1 MITMSNDGAK
11 GSSPKVQFGDDP
23 TIGAR
28 IKVIGVGGGG
38 GNAVNRMIAANL
50 HGVDFVA
57 TNTDCQALK
66 SCLAPLK
73 IQIGNKLTKGLGA
86 GANPEVGRQAALEDT
101 EKLIETL
108 EGADMVFIAAGLGGG
123 TGTGA
128 TPVIASLASEMG
140 ALVVAVVTKPFQFE
154 GKRRRAQAERGLQ
167 ELREAVDTVIAI
179 PNEKLLQTVERTTT
193 LTDAFLIADDILR
206 QAVQGISDLITV
218 PGEINLDFADVRT
231 IMSGMGMA
239 LMGTGVG
246 RGENRAQDAAQR
258 AISSPLLEDT
268 SINGAQGV
276 LINITG
282 GPSMTLHEVSD
293 ASTVVHDAAHPEANI
308 IFGTVIDK
316 AFDDCIKVTVI
327 ATGFQREIDQIFE
340 GGVRGVAKRPRSARP
355 PGLIPPGTLATE
367 AGKGQPALH
376 APGSES
382 AKHQAGLSRRAEEA
396 PAEPAPAAPE
406 RVSSGRGRSSGPF
419 SFFSRRGDAS
429 NRAYYAS
436 QHDDLDVPTF
446 LRKQQAE

>member
-1 MITMSNDGAK
+1 MITMSDGDAK
-11 GSSPKVQFGDDP
+11 GESPKVQFGDDP
-23 TIGAR
+23 IVGAH

-50 HGVDFVA
+50 HGVEFMA

-66 SCLAPLK
+66 SCMAPLK

-128 TPVIASLASEMG
+128 TPVIASLASELG

-154 GKRRRAQAERGLQ
+154 GKRRRAQGERGLA

-239 LMGTGVG
+239 LMGTGVA
-246 RGENRAQDAAQR
+246 RGENRATEAAQR

-282 GPSMTLHEVSD
+282 GPSMTLHEVSE

-327 ATGFQREIDQIFE
+327 ATGFQREFEEIFE
-340 GGVRGVAKRPRSARP
+340 GGVRGVTLRPRSSRP
-355 PGLIPPGTLATE
+355 PGLIPSGAR
-367 AGKGQPALH
+367 
-376 APGSES
+376 ES
-382 AKHQAGLSRRAEEA
+382 ADASTRRTLHPPASEPSNRPAGVARAQEDA
-396 PAEPAPAAPE
+396 LAEAAPVARE
-406 RVSSGRGRSSGPF
+406 KPASAQRRSPGPF
-419 SFFSRRGDAS
+419 SFFSRRGEAS
-429 NRAYYAS
+429 SRSYYAS
-436 QHDDLDVPTF
+436 QHDDLDVPAF
-446 LRKQQAE
+446 LRKQQAD

>member
-1 MITMSNDGAK
+1 MITMSDDDAK
-11 GSSPKVQFGDDP
+11 GTSPKVQFGDDP
-23 TIGAR
+23 AIGAR
-28 IKVIGVGGGG
+28 IKVVGVGGGG
-38 GNAVNRMIAANL
+38 GNAINRMIAANL
-50 HGVDFVA
+50 RGVEFMTA
-57 TNTDCQALK
+57 NTDCQALK
-66 SCLAPLK
+66 SCMAPFK
-73 IQIGNKLTKGLGA
+73 VQMGSKLTKGLGA

-101 EKLIETL
+101 EKLIEVL
-108 EGADMVFIAAGLGGG
+108 DGADMVFIAAGLGGG

-128 TPVIASLASEMG
+128 TPVIASLASELG

-154 GKRRRAQAERGLQ
+154 GKRRRAQAERGLT
-167 ELREAVDTVIAI
+167 ELRETVDTVIAI
-179 PNEKLLQTVERTTT
+179 PNEKLLHTVERTTT

-239 LMGTGVG
+239 LMGTGVA
-246 RGENRAQDAAQR
+246 RGENRAAEAAQR

-282 GPSMTLHEVSD
+282 GPSMTLHEVSE

-327 ATGFQREIDQIFE
+327 ATGFQRELDGVIE
-340 GGVRGVAKRPRSARP
+340 GGMRGVAVRPHSSRA
-355 PGLIPPGTLATE
+355 PGLIPTGTRE
-367 AGKGQPALH
+367 NAGRPKAPILRPPARESTNRPAETARGMDDALT
-376 APGSES
+376 ES
-382 AKHQAGLSRRAEEA
+382 AQQGGNERTAAG
-396 PAEPAPAAPE
+396 
-406 RVSSGRGRSSGPF
+406 VRSSRPF

-429 NRAYYAS
+429 SRLQYSARA
-436 QHDDLDVPTF
+436 DDLDIPAF
-446 LRKQQAE
+446 LRKQQVD